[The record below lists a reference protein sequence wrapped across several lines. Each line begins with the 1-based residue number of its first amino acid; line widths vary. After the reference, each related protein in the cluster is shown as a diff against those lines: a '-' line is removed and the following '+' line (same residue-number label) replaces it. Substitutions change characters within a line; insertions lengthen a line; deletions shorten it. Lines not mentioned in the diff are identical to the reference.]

1 MPFLKGGETV
11 VIVGDLTLE
20 KLLIVVVLMSIILGG
35 PRIYRHLQKHKREK
49 LLSMSGIRDIDKMD
63 GRQFEFFLEV
73 LFNKLGYRAEVTPG
87 SRDYGADIILKG
99 KNKIVVQAK
108 RYGAGNKVGLKAV
121 MEAHFSKSYYNAQ
134 DAWVITNSRFTSSA
148 IEGAKKTGVKLMD
161 RTTLQEFILK
171 INPERKPADIRKEV
185 RPASRKCPKCGK
197 DLSIRQSKDGQQF
210 FGCSSFPQ
218 CKHTENIA
226 N

>member
-1 MPFLKGGETV
+1 M
-11 VIVGDLTLE
+11 VIIGDLTLG

-35 PRIYRHLQKHKREK
+35 PRLYQFLQKRKREK
-49 LLSMSGIRDIDKMD
+49 MLSLSGIEDIDKMD
-63 GRQFEFFLEV
+63 GRQFEFFLEI
-73 LFNKLGYRAEVTPG
+73 LFNKLGYHAEVTPCG
-87 SRDYGADIILKG
+87 RDYGADIILKG
-99 KNKIVVQAK
+99 KNKVVVQAK
-108 RYGAGNKVGLKAV
+108 RYGAGNNVGLKAV
-121 MEAHFSKSYYNAQ
+121 MEAHFSKSYYGAK

-161 RTTLQEFILK
+161 RTALQEFILK
-171 INPERKPADIRKEV
+171 INPEKKPADIRKEV

-197 DLSIRQSKDGQQF
+197 DLTIRQSKSLPTIF
-210 FGCSSFPQ
+210 WSPSFPQ